1 VELTEK
7 KMEEHG
13 FLWESMEEAVAAA
26 LPQLTAASQASHKLI
41 DKDSDDPQ
49 ADAHFDRMMARGQL
63 LDEVV
68 DMCGPKL
75 WVLLQVA
82 QALNDMADD
91 HYGRRPSK
99 KLKLHA

>member
-1 VELTEK
+1 
-7 KMEEHG
+7 
-13 FLWESMEEAVAAA
+13 
-26 LPQLTAASQASHKLI
+26 
-41 DKDSDDPQ
+41 
-49 ADAHFDRMMARGQL
+49 MMARGQL